1 MTVPIIARY
10 AKNLGI
16 DRNEQDANSVCAT
29 SAEYQDTQQA
39 NVRKQDA
46 AIVAAPLTKALRA
59 SPVLNTSALIAKAR
73 SSRKVTTETI
83 GLECKNA
90 ANAAARPTKAPRA
103 SRVLNTSAPI
113 AKARSNQRATT
124 ETIALEWKPRYA
136 TNAVKQVTAR
146 TNARFVRAMHVVF
159 EVTNYKRAIC
169 VQNTCAL
176 YVTATKNQ
184 KVTTTIYAH
193 VQSAKRASY
202 SVT

>member
-1 MTVPIIARY
+1 MQRTWPSTET
-10 AKNLGI
+10 K
-16 DRNEQDANSVCAT
+16 QDANSVCAT

-83 GLECKNA
+83 
-90 ANAAARPTKAPRA
+90 
-103 SRVLNTSAPI
+103 
-113 AKARSNQRATT
+113 
-124 ETIALEWKPRYA
+124 ALEWKPRYA
-136 TNAVKQVTAR
+136 TNAVKQATAR

-169 VQNTCAL
+169 VRNTCAL
-176 YVTATKNQ
+176 YVTAKNCR

>member
-1 MTVPIIARY
+1 MVLNRTELVTAAAPITARY
-10 AKNLGI
+10 AKNLAI

-29 SAEYQDTQQA
+29 SAEYQDTRQA

-46 AIVAAPLTKALRA
+46 ANAAARLTKALRA
-59 SPVLNTSALIAKAR
+59 SSVQ
-73 SSRKVTTETI
+73 
-83 GLECKNA
+83 
-90 ANAAARPTKAPRA
+90 
-103 SRVLNTSAPI
+103 NTSAPI
-113 AKARSNQRATT
+113 AKALSNRRATT
-124 ETIALEWKPRYA
+124 ETTALEWKPRYV
-136 TNAVKQVTAR
+136 TNAAKPATAR

>member
-1 MTVPIIARY
+1 M
-10 AKNLGI
+10 
-16 DRNEQDANSVCAT
+16 VCAHCGSESHRTGDSKCEYCTLCKEPGHRET
-29 SAEYQDTQQA
+29 SRTQIPCVQQVRNIRTLSKRMYA
-39 NVRKQDA
+39 NRMQRF
-46 AIVAAPLTKALRA
+46 VAARPTKAPRA

-83 GLECKNA
+83 
-90 ANAAARPTKAPRA
+90 
-103 SRVLNTSAPI
+103 
-113 AKARSNQRATT
+113 
-124 ETIALEWKPRYA
+124 ALEWKPRYA
-136 TNAVKQVTAR
+136 TNAVKQATAR
-146 TNARFVRAMHVVF
+146 TNARFVRAKHVVF

>member
-1 MTVPIIARY
+1 MVCNHCGSQSHRTNHPKCPNYCTLCKEPGHRQKSNY
-10 AKNLGI
+10 
-16 DRNEQDANSVCAT
+16 ANSACVA
-29 SAEYQDTQQA
+29 SAEPQLTQQP

-46 AIVAAPLTKALRA
+46 ANAAARPTKAPRA
-59 SPVLNTSALIAKAR
+59 SRVLNTSALIAKAR

-83 GLECKNA
+83 
-90 ANAAARPTKAPRA
+90 
-103 SRVLNTSAPI
+103 
-113 AKARSNQRATT
+113 
-124 ETIALEWKPRYA
+124 ALEWKPRYA
-136 TNAVKQVTAR
+136 TNAAKQVTAR

-184 KVTTTIYAH
+184 KITTTIYAH

>member
-1 MTVPIIARY
+1 MALNRTTRATANAPITARY
-10 AKNLGI
+10 AKNLAI

-46 AIVAAPLTKALRA
+46 AIVAAPLTKAPRA

-83 GLECKNA
+83 
-90 ANAAARPTKAPRA
+90 
-103 SRVLNTSAPI
+103 
-113 AKARSNQRATT
+113 
-124 ETIALEWKPRYA
+124 ALEWKPRYA
-136 TNAVKQVTAR
+136 TNAVKQATAR

-159 EVTNYKRAIC
+159 EVTNYKQAIY

-193 VQSAKRASY
+193 VLSAKRASY